1 MDDWGVLERASE
13 LAREG
18 QAFALATVVW
28 RQGPSSGQLGSRAII
43 TADGEVQGWIGGAC
57 AEPVV
62 IREARQVIADGE
74 PRLLLLGTPDQFGE
88 KVPEGMTVVPIAC
101 QSEGALEVFIEPVQV
116 APRLVIVGRSPMAQ
130 TLADLA
136 GVLGWRTALMDS
148 REFSAADAD
157 GRSMVVVATQGH
169 GDEEVMEQAVAARPA
184 YLGLVA
190 SQRRGAAVLG
200 YLKDRG
206 VPKDKLK
213 RVKVPAGLNL
223 GRTSHREIA
232 VAILAE
238 LVQLRAAGEIPG
250 GTAGAGATSTVAAST
265 AATSTATASTA
276 TASTAATSTR
286 GAKADQGK
294 RAATPQAAAAPAE
307 AIDPVCGMTVVA
319 DDSSYPLVHDGVTYY
334 FCRVGCRRAFEAD
347 PAAYVEKG
355 TRC

>member
-1 MDDWGVLERASE
+1 MDGLGVLERASE
-13 LAREG
+13 LARQG

-43 TADGEVQGWIGGAC
+43 TADGEVHGWIGGAC

-62 IREARQVIADGE
+62 IREARQVITDGE
-74 PRLLLLGTPDQFGE
+74 PRLLLLGTPDQFGQT
-88 KVPEGMTVVPIAC
+88 VPDGMTVVPIAC
-101 QSEGALEVFIEPVQV
+101 QSEGALEVFIEPVQS

-136 GVLGWRTALMDS
+136 GALGWQTVLLDGQ
-148 REFSAADAD
+148 EFSAADAD
-157 GRSMVVVATQGH
+157 GRSMVVVASQGH
-169 GDEEVMEQAVAARPA
+169 GDEEAMEQAVAARPA

-206 VPKDKLK
+206 VPKDQLN

-238 LVQLRAAGEIPG
+238 LVQLRAAGEIG
-250 GTAGAGATSTVAAST
+250 GTASGAGAALT
-265 AATSTATASTA
+265 
-276 TASTAATSTR
+276 
-286 GAKADQGK
+286 GAQADDAE
-294 RAATPQAAAAPAE
+294 RAAPGTAQPAAPAE
-307 AIDPVCGMTVVA
+307 ATDPVCGMTVVA

-334 FCRVGCRRAFEAD
+334 FCRAGCRRAFEAD